1 MISCIYIS
9 QLFNLQIVNGKE
21 YRERSEK
28 RMLRTETILA
38 PRGLITDTNDVIL
51 ATSKN
56 SFNVLLYR
64 VNVETEKQNQSIS
77 KLISILESN
86 GDKIYSTFPVNDTLD
101 GFSFSDEESEKKWKQ
116 NNKIDEN
123 YSFDE
128 TIDYYIDRYKLE
140 EFDDRKM
147 QIKIIEVKYE
157 GSVNSYSLSN
167 SALIAKD
174 ISDKSNAQI
183 EEQSY
188 ELYGVEIVSVP
199 KRYYPQKDLFSHIL
213 GYVGKIG
220 KEEYEKVKETGK
232 YTISSE
238 YGKLGVELTFEEYLK
253 GTDGVKKVETDKEGN
268 VSSETITQDAITG
281 KTLKLTI
288 DYRLQ
293 KTAQDALKNT
303 IDGIKNGSLT
313 FNKKGISDDSS
324 GTVAVLNCQTGE
336 VLALVNYPSYDNNLF
351 INGISTKD
359 WKKISEDSL
368 KPMYNRAISSA
379 FSPGSTFKMLVGI
392 AGLQTGK
399 ITVDEKYTD
408 PGIYPYGHKPMCWKY
423 STNRTTHGTIN
434 VSGAIKGSCN
444 CFFYEVGRRIGIA
457 EIVKYAKQFGL
468 GQKTGIELP
477 EEASG
482 NIAGSDK
489 NSEDGLKTP
498 WYLGDTLSASIG
510 QSENQY
516 TVLQLANYISAIANG
531 GRLNKVTIVK
541 SIKDETTGEE
551 VPRSEIEEYS
561 KKITGVDFEE
571 RNLGINSEYID
582 AIKEGMLSVT
592 TDTGGTAAIVF
603 KNTNIQVAGKTGTSE
618 RVNGSNDGIFVGF
631 APYDSPK
638 IAVAA
643 VIEHGVEGTY
653 TANVGKPIM
662 EEYFNIVTE
671 ENEKEKALNM
681 VENGIKY

>member
-1 MISCIYIS
+1 MVISCIYIS

-188 ELYGVEIVSVP
+188 ELYGVEIASVP

-220 KEEYEKVKETGK
+220 KEEYEKVKESGK
-232 YTISSE
+232 YNINSE

-313 FNKKGISDDSS
+313 FDKK
-324 GTVAVLNCQTGE
+324 V
-336 VLALVNYPSYDNNLF
+336 
-351 INGISTKD
+351 
-359 WKKISEDSL
+359 
-368 KPMYNRAISSA
+368 
-379 FSPGSTFKMLVGI
+379 
-392 AGLQTGK
+392 
-399 ITVDEKYTD
+399 
-408 PGIYPYGHKPMCWKY
+408 
-423 STNRTTHGTIN
+423 
-434 VSGAIKGSCN
+434 
-444 CFFYEVGRRIGIA
+444 
-457 EIVKYAKQFGL
+457 
-468 GQKTGIELP
+468 
-477 EEASG
+477 
-482 NIAGSDK
+482 
-489 NSEDGLKTP
+489 
-498 WYLGDTLSASIG
+498 
-510 QSENQY
+510 
-516 TVLQLANYISAIANG
+516 
-531 GRLNKVTIVK
+531 
-541 SIKDETTGEE
+541 
-551 VPRSEIEEYS
+551 
-561 KKITGVDFEE
+561 
-571 RNLGINSEYID
+571 
-582 AIKEGMLSVT
+582 
-592 TDTGGTAAIVF
+592 
-603 KNTNIQVAGKTGTSE
+603 
-618 RVNGSNDGIFVGF
+618 
-631 APYDSPK
+631 
-638 IAVAA
+638 
-643 VIEHGVEGTY
+643 
-653 TANVGKPIM
+653 
-662 EEYFNIVTE
+662 
-671 ENEKEKALNM
+671 
-681 VENGIKY
+681 

>member
-1 MISCIYIS
+1 
-9 QLFNLQIVNGKE
+9 
-21 YRERSEK
+21 
-28 RMLRTETILA
+28 MLRTETILA

-188 ELYGVEIVSVP
+188 ELYGVEIASVP

-220 KEEYEKVKETGK
+220 KEEYEKVKESGK
-232 YTISSE
+232 YNINSE

-313 FNKKGISDDSS
+313 FDKKGISDASS
-324 GTVAVLNCQTGE
+324 GTVVVLNCQTGE

-457 EIVKYAKQFGL
+457 EIVKYAKLFGL

-489 NSEDGLKTP
+489 NSEDGLKSP

-571 RNLGINSEYID
+571 RDLGISSEYID

-631 APYDSPK
+631 APYDNPK
-638 IAVAA
+638 IVVAA
-643 VIEHGVEGTY
+643 VIEHGGEGTY
-653 TANVGKPIM
+653 TANVVKPIM

>member
-220 KEEYEKVKETGK
+220 K
-232 YTISSE
+232 
-238 YGKLGVELTFEEYLK
+238 
-253 GTDGVKKVETDKEGN
+253 
-268 VSSETITQDAITG
+268 
-281 KTLKLTI
+281 
-288 DYRLQ
+288 
-293 KTAQDALKNT
+293 
-303 IDGIKNGSLT
+303 
-313 FNKKGISDDSS
+313 
-324 GTVAVLNCQTGE
+324 
-336 VLALVNYPSYDNNLF
+336 
-351 INGISTKD
+351 
-359 WKKISEDSL
+359 
-368 KPMYNRAISSA
+368 
-379 FSPGSTFKMLVGI
+379 
-392 AGLQTGK
+392 
-399 ITVDEKYTD
+399 
-408 PGIYPYGHKPMCWKY
+408 
-423 STNRTTHGTIN
+423 
-434 VSGAIKGSCN
+434 
-444 CFFYEVGRRIGIA
+444 
-457 EIVKYAKQFGL
+457 
-468 GQKTGIELP
+468 
-477 EEASG
+477 
-482 NIAGSDK
+482 
-489 NSEDGLKTP
+489 
-498 WYLGDTLSASIG
+498 
-510 QSENQY
+510 
-516 TVLQLANYISAIANG
+516 
-531 GRLNKVTIVK
+531 
-541 SIKDETTGEE
+541 
-551 VPRSEIEEYS
+551 
-561 KKITGVDFEE
+561 
-571 RNLGINSEYID
+571 
-582 AIKEGMLSVT
+582 
-592 TDTGGTAAIVF
+592 
-603 KNTNIQVAGKTGTSE
+603 
-618 RVNGSNDGIFVGF
+618 
-631 APYDSPK
+631 
-638 IAVAA
+638 
-643 VIEHGVEGTY
+643 
-653 TANVGKPIM
+653 
-662 EEYFNIVTE
+662 
-671 ENEKEKALNM
+671 
-681 VENGIKY
+681 

>member
-77 KLISILESN
+77 KLISILENN

-313 FNKKGISDDSS
+313 FDKKGISDASS
-324 GTVAVLNCQTGE
+324 GTVVVLNCQTGE

-489 NSEDGLKTP
+489 NSEDGLKSP

-643 VIEHGVEGTY
+643 VIEHGGEGTY
-653 TANVGKPIM
+653 TANVVKPIM

>member
-1 MISCIYIS
+1 
-9 QLFNLQIVNGKE
+9 
-21 YRERSEK
+21 
-28 RMLRTETILA
+28 MLRTETVLA

-232 YTISSE
+232 YTINSE

-281 KTLKLTI
+281 KTLRLTI

-313 FNKKGISDDSS
+313 FNKKGISDASS
-324 GTVAVLNCQTGE
+324 GTVVVLNCQTGE
-336 VLALVNYPSYDNNLF
+336 VLALVSYPSYDNNLF

-457 EIVKYAKQFGL
+457 EIVKYAKLFGL

-489 NSEDGLKTP
+489 NSEDGLKSP

-643 VIEHGVEGTY
+643 VIEHGGEGTY
-653 TANVGKPIM
+653 TANVVKPIM
-662 EEYFNIVTE
+662 EEYFNIATE

>member
-1 MISCIYIS
+1 
-9 QLFNLQIVNGKE
+9 
-21 YRERSEK
+21 
-28 RMLRTETILA
+28 MLRTETILA

-188 ELYGVEIVSVP
+188 ELYGVEIASVP

-220 KEEYEKVKETGK
+220 KEEYEKVKESGK
-232 YTISSE
+232 YNINSE

-313 FNKKGISDDSS
+313 FDKKGISDASS
-324 GTVAVLNCQTGE
+324 GTVVVLNCQTGE

-399 ITVDEKYTD
+399 FTVDEKYTD

-457 EIVKYAKQFGL
+457 EIVKYAKLFGL

-489 NSEDGLKTP
+489 NSEDGLKSP

-571 RNLGINSEYID
+571 RDLGISSEYID

-631 APYDSPK
+631 APYDNPK

-643 VIEHGVEGTY
+643 VIEHGGEGTY
-653 TANVGKPIM
+653 TANVVKPIM